1 MRETEREGGIIVL
14 LVMDVK
20 GFKLDV
26 IRTTRFYY
34 ILYMD
39 TMEWKDR
46 AVGVWVVKVYEILK
60 RVVLGFFPWR
70 A

>member
-1 MRETEREGGIIVL
+1 M

-26 IRTTRFYY
+26 IRTTRLYY

-39 TMEWKDR
+39 TKERNDG
-46 AVGVWVVKVYEILK
+46 AAGVW
-60 RVVLGFFPWR
+60 R
-70 A
+70 